1 MTCAA
6 RGSQASQIHS
16 TAVEWYPKIGSHSSF
31 APGAGAATKFCHR
44 NIALRAGLPSIRVG
58 YKTKILAGGIDMT
71 VTWDPNLDPKIAD
84 LIDVAFEKSWQFVR
98 TDPELAHRDLRE
110 MRARLTESLR
120 RLAQSGER
128 DVWRL
133 ANGAIGQLRRQRSAA

>member
-1 MTCAA
+1 
-6 RGSQASQIHS
+6 
-16 TAVEWYPKIGSHSSF
+16 
-31 APGAGAATKFCHR
+31 
-44 NIALRAGLPSIRVG
+44 
-58 YKTKILAGGIDMT
+58 MT
-71 VTWDPNLDPKIAD
+71 VTWDPNLDPKITD
-84 LIDVAFEKSWQFVR
+84 LVDVAFEKSWQFVR